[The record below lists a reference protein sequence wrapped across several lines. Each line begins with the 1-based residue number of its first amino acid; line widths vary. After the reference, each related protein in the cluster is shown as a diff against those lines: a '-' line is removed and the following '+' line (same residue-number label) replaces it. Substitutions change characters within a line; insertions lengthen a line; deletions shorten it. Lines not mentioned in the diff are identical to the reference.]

1 MSVAV
6 RKASPPRF
14 RARDGVPVHEQIQV
28 WFHDAFARGR
38 FRSGDR
44 LPTERELATHLKVSR
59 MTLRQSLAAL
69 ETRGLVVRRL
79 GRAGGTYVG
88 SPRVVECDLAA
99 VTGFSEQMRRSGLA
113 PGADVVAA
121 ERCRAPREVAQ
132 ALGLSTGASTIRVER
147 VRSGDGEPVALEES
161 WFPTRLFPDLLARDL
176 QGSLY
181 ALLDLGWGRRP
192 VRLRETLE
200 PILAARRE
208 AELLDVEP
216 GVPLMLVTRVA
227 LDSTGTP
234 VEYARDLFRA
244 DRTRLVLWTAEL
256 PSGDQEA
263 ELMPIGVGHR
273 EPPDVV
279 VPDPDASGAS

>member
-6 RKASPPRF
+6 RRASPPQF
-14 RARDGVPVHEQIQV
+14 RVRDGAPVHEQIER
-28 WFHDAFARGR
+28 WFHDAFASGR

-44 LPTERELATHLKVSR
+44 LPTERELATHLGVSR
-59 MTLRQSLAAL
+59 MTLRQSLSAL

-79 GRAGGTYVG
+79 GRSGGTYVG

-113 PGADVVAA
+113 PGARVVSA
-121 ERCRAPREVAQ
+121 ERRRAPRDVAQ
-132 ALGLSTGASTIRVER
+132 ALGLSTGASAIRVER

-161 WFPTRLFPDLLARDL
+161 WFPARLFPDLLAHTL
-176 QGSLY
+176 VGSLY
-181 ALLDLGWGRRP
+181 ALLEGWGRRP

-200 PILAARRE
+200 PILAPARE
-208 AELLDVEP
+208 AALLDTAA
-216 GVPLMLVTRVA
+216 GSPLMLVTRIA

-244 DRTRLVLWTAEL
+244 DRTRLILWTAEV
-256 PSGDQEA
+256 SG
-263 ELMPIGVGHR
+263 
-273 EPPDVV
+273 
-279 VPDPDASGAS
+279 

>member
-1 MSVAV
+1 MSEAE
-6 RKASPPRF
+6 RQAKPPRF
-14 RARDGVPVHEQIQV
+14 RQRDGSPVHEQIER
-28 WFHDAFARGR
+28 WFHDAFATGQ

-44 LPTERELATHLKVSR
+44 LPTERALATHLKVSR

-121 ERCRAPREVAQ
+121 ERCRASREVAQ

-147 VRSGDGEPVALEES
+147 VRSGDGQPVALEES

-176 QGSLY
+176 EGSLY
-181 ALLDLGWGRRP
+181 ALLELGWGRRP

-200 PILAARRE
+200 PIMAAERE
-208 AELLDVEP
+208 ARLLGVEP
-216 GVPLMLVTRVA
+216 GVPLMLVSRIA

-256 PSGDQEA
+256 APNQ
-263 ELMPIGVGHR
+263 
-273 EPPDVV
+273 
-279 VPDPDASGAS
+279 